1 MGMQNALNIL
11 EFLENNCESKYQLDL
26 NELSDLAMFS
36 EVIYKRIKIILIST
50 ILLVFIDII
59 KSEDNINE
67 ITKLL
72 KSDSN
77 FKKCSIIIRFLAIKV
92 FDKLN
97 NDTNFNSD
105 LRDLINNKFPSK
117 ETRDKFYET
126 VSSISNLSNDIII
139 TRLCGLIINSK
150 ED

>member
-11 EFLENNCESKYQLDL
+11 EFLENDCETKHQLDL

-36 EVIYKRIKIILIST
+36 DVIYKRIKVILIST

-72 KSDSN
+72 KTDSK

-97 NDTNFNSD
+97 NDSNFNSD

-150 ED
+150 EV